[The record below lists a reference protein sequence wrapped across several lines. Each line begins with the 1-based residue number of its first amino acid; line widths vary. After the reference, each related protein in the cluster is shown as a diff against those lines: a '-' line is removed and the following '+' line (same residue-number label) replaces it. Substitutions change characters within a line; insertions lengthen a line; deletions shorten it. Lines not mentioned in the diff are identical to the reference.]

1 MKFAFIYALPGYTK
15 EELNIVETEL
25 ATFYAIAVDINN
37 KESAANAALFL
48 LEKYSVEM
56 IELCGGLGN
65 AHIVS
70 LVKKA
75 INDKVP
81 VGAVYYGPESRRP
94 LVDLL
99 KL

>member
-1 MKFAFIYALPGYTK
+1 MKFAFIYALPGYEQ
-15 EELNIVETEL
+15 EELHIVETNT
-25 ATFYAIAVDINN
+25 ATFYAAAVDITK
-37 KESAANAALFL
+37 KETAAEVAKQLVDTHG
-48 LEKYSVEM
+48 VEM

-65 AHIVS
+65 AHIVA

-75 INDKVP
+75 IDDKVP

-99 KL
+99 NL

>member
-1 MKFAFIYALPGYTK
+1 MKFAFIYALPGYQKK
-15 EELNIVETEL
+15 ELHIVTTES
-25 ATFYAIAVDINN
+25 ATFFAIAIDITK
-37 KESAANAALFL
+37 KETAAEAAVELV
-48 LEKYSVEM
+48 EKHDVQM
-56 IELCGGLGN
+56 IELCGGLGD

-75 INDKVP
+75 IDGKVP

>member
-1 MKFAFIYALPGYTK
+1 MKFAFIYALPGFEKK
-15 EELNIVETEL
+15 ELHIVETAS
-25 ATFYAIAVDINN
+25 ATFFALAVDITK
-37 KESAANAALFL
+37 KETAAKAAIEL
-48 LEKYSVEM
+48 VEQHGVQM
-56 IELCGGLGN
+56 IELCGGLGD

-75 INDKVP
+75 VDDKVP